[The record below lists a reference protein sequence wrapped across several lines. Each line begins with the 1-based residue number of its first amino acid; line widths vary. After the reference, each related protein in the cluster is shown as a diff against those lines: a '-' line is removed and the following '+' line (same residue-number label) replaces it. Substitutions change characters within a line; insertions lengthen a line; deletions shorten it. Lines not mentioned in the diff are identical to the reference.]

1 MEITRCL
8 LTGFEASKAYLFLAL
23 NELFLAVFMI
33 LIESVTSSGVS
44 ALVIVVYE
52 HVIATILL
60 ALLAFFLERN
70 ERPPLSFKILCY
82 AFLLGLLQITLCQ
95 LLMTIALQFV
105 SSGYESIGINLV
117 PSVVFVMALFFR
129 QEKLKFWSING
140 QGKIWGLVLSAAGA
154 LVLVLWEGPVLLTS
168 RLSNIQAISDG
179 VIGLIMIVVGVLATS
194 FWNIMVKHV
203 TQFYPAELSL
213 SAMMSFFGTIQTA
226 IVTVFVISWSS
237 WELKWDGGLVLVTIL
252 LGGIVVTGLSYY
264 VMTWSIKKNG
274 PVFTSAFNP
283 LLVVF
288 SFLLQTFVL
297 GDSAHLGS
305 IVGAV
310 SVIFGLYLILWAKAN
325 DMEKKEIVADDSVYP
340 PLIQA

>member
-8 LTGFEASKAYLFLAL
+8 LMGFEASKAYLFLAL

-60 ALLAFFLERN
+60 AVLAFFLERN

-105 SSGYESIGINLV
+105 SSSYESIGINLV

-168 RLSNIQAISDG
+168 RLSNIQATSDG

-194 FWNIMVKHV
+194 FWNIMVVRKFL
-203 TQFYPAELSL
+203 Q
-213 SAMMSFFGTIQTA
+213 
-226 IVTVFVISWSS
+226 
-237 WELKWDGGLVLVTIL
+237 
-252 LGGIVVTGLSYY
+252 GLSMILHELGIDYR
-264 VMTWSIKKNG
+264 
-274 PVFTSAFNP
+274 AF
-283 LLVVF
+283 V
-288 SFLLQTFVL
+288 
-297 GDSAHLGS
+297 
-305 IVGAV
+305 
-310 SVIFGLYLILWAKAN
+310 
-325 DMEKKEIVADDSVYP
+325 
-340 PLIQA
+340 

>member
-1 MEITRCL
+1 
-8 LTGFEASKAYLFLAL
+8 
-23 NELFLAVFMI
+23 MI

-60 ALLAFFLERN
+60 AVLAFFLERN

-105 SSGYESIGINLV
+105 SSSYESIGINLV
-117 PSVVFVMALFFR
+117 PSVAFVMALFFR

-168 RLSNIQAISDG
+168 RLSNIQATSDG
-179 VIGLIMIVVGVLATS
+179 VIGLIMIVVGVLATN
-194 FWNIMVKHV
+194 FWNIMV
-203 TQFYPAELSL
+203 
-213 SAMMSFFGTIQTA
+213 
-226 IVTVFVISWSS
+226 
-237 WELKWDGGLVLVTIL
+237 
-252 LGGIVVTGLSYY
+252 GIVVTGLSYY

-325 DMEKKEIVADDSVYP
+325 DMEKKEIVADDSVYD

>member
-1 MEITRCL
+1 
-8 LTGFEASKAYLFLAL
+8 
-23 NELFLAVFMI
+23 
-33 LIESVTSSGVS
+33 
-44 ALVIVVYE
+44 
-52 HVIATILL
+52 
-60 ALLAFFLERN
+60 
-70 ERPPLSFKILCY
+70 
-82 AFLLGLLQITLCQ
+82 
-95 LLMTIALQFV
+95 
-105 SSGYESIGINLV
+105 
-117 PSVVFVMALFFR
+117 MALFFR

-168 RLSNIQAISDG
+168 RLSNIQATSDG

-226 IVTVFVISWSS
+226 I
-237 WELKWDGGLVLVTIL
+237 
-252 LGGIVVTGLSYY
+252 GIVVTGLSYY

-288 SFLLQTFVL
+288 S
-297 GDSAHLGS
+297 

-325 DMEKKEIVADDSVYP
+325 DMEKKEIVADDSV
-340 PLIQA
+340 